1 MILNV
6 EDLKKLYKVKVPRM
20 FYDYTEGGS
29 WNEHTMFSNT
39 DDLKKILL
47 RQRVGINVANRSIRS
62 TMLGHNV
69 SMPVV
74 LAPIGMTGMQKAN
87 GEILAAQAA
96 EEFGVPYC
104 LSTMSI
110 CSIEDVSKNT
120 SKPFWFQL
128 YIIKDKEFTKKLID
142 RAKKANCSALVVTV
156 DCQIHSQRHRDTRNG
171 LSTPPKL
178 TFFNIL
184 DMMSKPKWSFDMLKT
199 KHKTFGNIS
208 EHIDGVNNL
217 TSIGNWAL
225 SQFDPSIRWDDIKW
239 IKDYWGGKL
248 VIKGILDV
256 NDALEAVRIGAD
268 AIVVSNHGGRQ
279 LDGAPSSISVLPEIV
294 SKINNRTEVWID
306 SGIRSGQDLIKI
318 KALGAK
324 GAMLGR
330 PYIYGLGAL
339 GKEGVT
345 LCLEIIAKE
354 LDLTMAYC
362 GHRDINEVD
371 SKVIYKKYE

>member
-1 MILNV
+1 
-6 EDLKKLYKVKVPRM
+6 
-20 FYDYTEGGS
+20 
-29 WNEHTMFSNT
+29 
-39 DDLKKILL
+39 
-47 RQRVGINVANRSIRS
+47 
-62 TMLGHNV
+62 
-69 SMPVV
+69 
-74 LAPIGMTGMQKAN
+74 
-87 GEILAAQAA
+87 
-96 EEFGVPYC
+96 
-104 LSTMSI
+104 MSI